1 MGGEC
6 WAGGGEDLWKGWERE
21 GVAGRCED
29 GTAGVGGWRG
39 NVKLPVM
46 WVKRDTR
53 VQLVV
58 TTKCFLVV
66 YYEMNKF

>member
-1 MGGEC
+1 M
-6 WAGGGEDLWKGWERE
+6 
-21 GVAGRCED
+21 AGRCED